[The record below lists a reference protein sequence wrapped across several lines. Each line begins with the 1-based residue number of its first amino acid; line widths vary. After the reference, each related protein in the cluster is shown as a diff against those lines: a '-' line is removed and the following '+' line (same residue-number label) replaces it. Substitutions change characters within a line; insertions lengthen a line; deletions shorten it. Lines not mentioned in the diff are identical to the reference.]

1 MTPQHRAR
9 TIVGLAL
16 LAAHAVFAIPLGT
29 SVRAAFI
36 LWLALRLGVEYA
48 GPRVT
53 AYQPADRFW
62 TFQLIEAGLY
72 LAITAAAL
80 AATIWLLRRRVVG

>member
-9 TIVGLAL
+9 TIVGLAM
-16 LAAHAVFAIPLGT
+16 LATHAVLAIPLGS

-36 LWLALRLGVEYA
+36 LWLALRLGVEYV

-53 AYQPADRFW
+53 TYQPAGWFW
-62 TFQLIEAGLY
+62 TFQLIEAVLY
-72 LAITAAAL
+72 LAITAAAVG
-80 AATIWLLRRRVVG
+80 ATIWLLRRRAVG